1 MEDRSIVEPVRTLLS
16 KKNFNFC
23 EAAAVSVDPVKK
35 TLLCRA
41 ADSIHENVLR
51 GGASCPLHTF
61 TLPYDE
67 LVIACGAIP
76 NTFNTPGVELHAVR
90 AWRVPNLK
98 LSLFVSQRGRR
109 ACAPRFLSLI
119 PPPLTPLST
128 TALL

>member
-67 LVIACGAIP
+67 LVVACGAIP

-98 LSLFVSQRGRR
+98 LSLFGSLRARTGARR
-109 ACAPRFLSLI
+109 ALLI
-119 PPPLTPLST
+119 SYPSPF
-128 TALL
+128 